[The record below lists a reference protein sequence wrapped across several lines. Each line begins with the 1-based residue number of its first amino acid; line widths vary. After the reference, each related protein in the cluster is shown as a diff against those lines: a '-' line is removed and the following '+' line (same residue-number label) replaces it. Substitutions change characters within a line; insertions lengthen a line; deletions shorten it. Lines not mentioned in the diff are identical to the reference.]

1 MVNNKGAETM
11 SREQYWIGHESCKIM
26 LNQGGFAEMLAK
38 AYYKADNSNADKLFH
53 AFPELFK
60 QSLEAK

>member
-1 MVNNKGAETM
+1 M

-26 LNQGGFAEMLAK
+26 LNQGGFAELLAQ

-60 QSLEAK
+60 QSLEVK